1 MRIVADLH
9 VHSKYAR
16 ATSSRC
22 DVDGLSEGAKVKGIG
37 VIATGDFTHPGY
49 FHELKM
55 KLTEEKD
62 GLHPYNG
69 VDFVLSTELAITYG
83 ETGSKKRMHH
93 VILAPDLEIAE
104 QINDKMSKYGSLT
117 EDGRPMLSISSA
129 ELVEQMEEVSKNIVI
144 IPAHAWTPWFGVFG
158 SKTGVNSI
166 EEAFEDKADRIFAI
180 ETGLSSDPEM
190 NWLISSLDKYTLVS
204 NSDAHSPEKLGREAN
219 VFELEKAG
227 YKDIINSIKTKKG
240 FVKTYEFYPEEGKY
254 HYDGHRECK
263 IRWSPWESIKHK
275 NICPV
280 CRKKV
285 TVGVLHRVVELA
297 DRKPGFKPENAVP
310 FQHIV
315 PLKTLL
321 SKVLKKSETAVA
333 VAEEYNKLI
342 NYFGNEFSIFEADD
356 AAVLQATSPE
366 IAKGILRVKNNEV
379 KWLAGYDG
387 VFGELVLDENS
398 KKGEERKQSKLL
410 EF

>member
-1 MRIVADLH
+1 MKIVADLH

-16 ATSSRC
+16 ATSNRC
-22 DVDGLSEGAKVKGIG
+22 DVDGLSEGAKIKGIN

-62 GLHPYNG
+62 GLYPYEGAN
-69 VDFVLSTELAITYG
+69 FILSTELAITYG
-83 ETGSKKRMHH
+83 EPGSKKRMHH
-93 VILAPDLEIAE
+93 VILAPNLEIAE
-104 QINDKMSKYGSLT
+104 QINDRMAKYGSLN

-129 ELVEQMEEVSKNIVI
+129 ELVEQLEEVSKDNVI
-144 IPAHAWTPWFGVFG
+144 IPAHAWTPWFGIFG

-166 EEAFEDKADRIFAI
+166 EEAFEDKADKIFAI

-190 NWLISSLDKYTLVS
+190 NWMISSLDNITLIS

-227 YKDIINSIKTKKG
+227 YEDIINAIKTRKG

-263 IRWSPWESIKHK
+263 VRWSPWESISHK

-280 CRKKV
+280 CRKKI
-285 TVGVLHRVVELA
+285 TVGVLHRIVELA
-297 DRKPGFKPENAVP
+297 DRRPGTKPEDAIP

-315 PLKTLL
+315 PLRILL

-333 VAEEYNKLI
+333 VTEEYNKLI
-342 NYFGNEFSIFEADD
+342 NYFGNEFSVFEAPDENIR
-356 AAVLQATSPE
+356 QATSPE

>member
-297 DRKPGFKPENAVP
+297 DRKPGFKPENTVP